1 MAKPNGVQSTV
12 AAGAHAAFY
21 YLSQFLDIRARYD
34 GESQPFGRLRDIGVQ
49 GQPGMPYPTASCVD
63 VQVPKAGNLF
73 FPWTSVA
80 ALSPSEIVIRKG
92 NGTAGAAEYWL
103 RRDVL
108 DDQVVDISG
117 AKVVRVNDVHL
128 LYAEGQLVAA
138 HVDVGTLGI
147 LRRMGVERQVR
158 AAMRW
163 LFDHH
168 FKEQFVSWR
177 HLQVISPGGSPGGVK
192 VAAQGH
198 RLADM
203 HPGDL
208 ADIMEELGASERS
221 AVFRSLDVAT
231 AAETLGEVAPDVQ
244 RLLLAQ
250 EEPGKAADI
259 LEEMTTT
266 DAADALRDMPES
278 EAQGIIS
285 RMENE
290 SAQDVRTLLAH
301 EEESAGGMMTAA
313 CVTARASQAAGAVIE
328 LIRASAAELEH
339 LNTIYVVDEAR
350 KLVGAVS
357 LRELLCAAPDATLD
371 GLMTT
376 NLVKASPET
385 SVRDVARLFVKY
397 GLRAIPVVDG
407 QGVFLG
413 AVPQRGVLA
422 KLTPLFRE

>member
-1 MAKPNGVQSTV
+1 VGKTNGVQATV
-12 AAGAHAAFY
+12 APGAHAVFY

-34 GESQPFGRLRDIGVQ
+34 GESAPFGRLRDIGVQ

-63 VQVPKAGNLF
+63 VNAPKGGNVF
-73 FPWTSVA
+73 FPWTRVV
-80 ALSPSEIVIRKG
+80 ALSPDEIVIRKG
-92 NGTAGAAEYWL
+92 NGTPGTADYWL

-147 LRRMGVERQVR
+147 LRRLGVERQVR

-163 LFDHH
+163 LFDYQ
-168 FKEQFVSWR
+168 FKERFVSWR
-177 HLQVISPGGSPGGVK
+177 HLQVIGPGGSPGGVK
-192 VAAQGH
+192 VAVQGN

-203 HPGDL
+203 HPADL
-208 ADIMEELGASERS
+208 ADIMEELGSMERS
-221 AVFRSLDVAT
+221 AVFRALDVET
-231 AAETLGEVAPDVQ
+231 AAETLEEVAPDVQ
-244 RLLLAQ
+244 RVLLAQ

-266 DAADALRDMPES
+266 DAAGALRDMPES
-278 EAQGIIS
+278 EAQRIIS
-285 RMENE
+285 RMENG

-313 CVTARASQAAGAVIE
+313 CVDARANQTAAAVIE
-328 LIRASAAELEH
+328 HVRASAAELEH
-339 LNTIYVVDEAR
+339 INTIYVVDEAR

-357 LRELLCAAPDATLD
+357 LRQLFAAAPDATLE
-371 GLMTT
+371 GLMTS
-376 NLVKASPET
+376 NVVKVSPET

-397 GLRAIPVVDG
+397 GFRAIPVVDE

-413 AVPQRGVLA
+413 AVRQRSILA
-422 KLTPLFRE
+422 ELAPLLRE